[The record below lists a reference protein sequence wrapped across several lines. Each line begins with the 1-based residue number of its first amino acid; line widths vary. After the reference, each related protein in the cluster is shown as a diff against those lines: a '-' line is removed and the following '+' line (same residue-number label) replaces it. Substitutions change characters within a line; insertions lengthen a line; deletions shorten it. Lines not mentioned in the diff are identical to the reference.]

1 MTDTAYI
8 NPSQRGTDIPPPANP
23 QSPWEKFLA
32 KIGIPPMLFWG
43 FVGLLIFMSGDGA
56 ESGYLAS
63 YLVENGQ
70 AEHNVA
76 LLFTVYGISAAVS
89 AWLSGALSD
98 VWGPRRVMMAGLIIW
113 VVLQIGF
120 LGLAIPSHSF
130 LLMTIFYG
138 IRGFGYPLFAFGFL
152 VWVVTIVNPA
162 KLGSAVGWFWFCFA
176 TGLPTLG
183 AVFAR
188 YMIPWIGS
196 VYTLWAALCLVT
208 FGGVLAL
215 YGIKDK
221 SGTAHPPGNEKHV
234 FKTLF
239 SSLSIA
245 WERPKVGIG
254 SIVRAIDTSA
264 EFGFLVCLP
273 IYFTRDLHFTL
284 NQWLLVLQAL
294 ALSNVIWNLLFGIL
308 SDKLSWR
315 GTVMIGGGI
324 GSTLTTLLL
333 YWAPTYF
340 GPDHI
345 VPTLIAGA
353 LYGMTLAAYAPLS
366 ALMPYL
372 APDDKPAAMSLLNL
386 GAGASVWVGP
396 AIVYIVQ
403 PFFGVLGVMVTFAII
418 YFISAVLTYFLTL
431 DPEVQ
436 AEIDLLKKNK
446 KQEDALAASRKA
458 EEPSA

>member
-1 MTDTAYI
+1 MTETMLHNSA
-8 NPSQRGTDIPPPANP
+8 NPARDIPPPEHPHNA
-23 QSPWEKFLA
+23 WESFLF
-32 KIGIPPMLFWG
+32 KIGIPPALFWG

-63 YLVENGQ
+63 YLVNHGQ
-70 AEHNVA
+70 EEHNVA
-76 LLFTVYGISAAVS
+76 LLFTVYGISAAIS
-89 AWLSGALSD
+89 SWLSGALSD
-98 VWGPRRVMMAGLIIW
+98 VWGPRRVMIAGLIIW
-113 VVLQIGF
+113 IVLQIGF
-120 LGLAIPSHSF
+120 LGMAIPSNSF
-130 LLMTIFYG
+130 SLMVLFYG

-152 VWVVTIVNPA
+152 VWVVTTVTPT

-183 AVFAR
+183 AVLAR

-196 VYTLWAALCLVT
+196 IYTLWVALGLVAC
-208 FGGVLAL
+208 GGLVAL

-221 SGTAHPPGNEKHV
+221 NGNAHASGAEKHV
-234 FKTLF
+234 FRALF

-254 SIVRAIDTSA
+254 CIVRAVDTSA

-315 GTVMIGGGI
+315 GTVMICGGF
-324 GSTLTTLLL
+324 GSTITTLLL
-333 YWAPTYF
+333 YWSPTYF
-340 GPDHI
+340 GPSHML
-345 VPTLIAGA
+345 PTLIVGA

-396 AIVYIVQ
+396 AIVYLVQ
-403 PFFGVLGVMVTFAII
+403 PFFGVLGVMITFAII
-418 YFISAVLTYFLTL
+418 YFISGIMTYFLTL

-436 AEIDLLKKNK
+436 TEIDLAKKNR
-446 KQEDALAASRKA
+446 KQEA
-458 EEPSA
+458 